1 MFKNIIV
8 VASMIFCFC
17 GEGMF
22 VADENVSA
30 MRDEVVRVV
39 TSKEKRPEQVILKI
53 FNSYSRYEKI
63 YEIWRVAGST
73 NLIDVKQQLLSTL
86 MNEVRSKDTSKTIN
100 YNLANAL
107 LISQTEEGKFKKMK
121 NGFDA
126 EAISYAI
133 ACLREEKSSDSLQ
146 LLEETKPLLS
156 KTPLNGLI

>member
-1 MFKNIIV
+1 
-8 VASMIFCFC
+8 MIFCFC

-53 FNSYSRYEKI
+53 FNNYSRYEKI
-63 YEIWRVAGST
+63 YEIWRVAGFT
-73 NLIDVKQQLLSTL
+73 NLIDVKQLLLSTL
-86 MNEVRSKDTSKTIN
+86 MNEVKSEDTSKTIN
-100 YNLANAL
+100 YNLAKAL
-107 LISQTEEGKFKKMK
+107 LISQTEKGKLKKMK

-126 EAISYAI
+126 EAVSYAI
-133 ACLREEKSSDSLQ
+133 ASLLEEKSLDSQ
-146 LLEETKPLLS
+146 LLLDETKLLLS